1 MKKQRKKRAPVPDYV
16 SPSQLTLEGFETPFE
31 QKLNP
36 KNRWVVLANII
47 PWDEICNLYLK
58 HVGVSHTGRP
68 PINPRV
74 VIGSIIIKHI
84 CNLDDRET
92 VDQISENVYMQ
103 YFLGY
108 SSFTNQA
115 PFDASLFVEFRKRL
129 GFEQLNAINEKIIS
143 LRAKLDTLQINT
155 DETNADDSDA
165 SKTGSPPSGNHS
177 QSAQDEK
184 QHPDAP
190 TANKGRLL
198 MDATACPQDIA
209 YPTDLDLL
217 SEAREKSEH
226 LIDLLYDPDIHKE
239 KPRTYR
245 RIARKRYLNT
255 AQKKSKSRKSIR
267 AAVGSQLRYLK
278 RNLRSINKLLDTYN
292 QIPFVKEDYK
302 YLLVINTVFQQQKE
316 MYDKRTHRVD
326 HRIVSIHQ
334 PHVRP
339 IVRGKSQAKV
349 EFGAKIHVSMIDG
362 ISLLDEISWEAFN
375 EGSHMMDYI
384 EKYKIRFGYYPKEVL
399 ADKIY
404 CTRANRKALKLLGIK
419 LLAKP
424 LGRPSAVSN
433 HVRPGERNSIEG
445 KFGQAKTAYGL
456 NRIHARLVETSESM
470 IASIILVLNLV
481 NLARVGVLCLFDN
494 IIVSFSAKQ
503 LRYFRLLLNWR
514 NENHNNLLLNFGLAA

>member
-1 MKKQRKKRAPVPDYV
+1 MTKQRKRRASAPDYV
-16 SPSQLTLEGFETPFE
+16 SPNQLTLEGFETPFE
-31 QKLNP
+31 QALNP
-36 KNRWVVLANII
+36 KNRWVTLANLI

-58 HVGVSHTGRP
+58 HVGVSNTGRP
-68 PINPRV
+68 PINPRI
-74 VIGSIIIKHI
+74 VIGSVIIKHL
-84 CNLDDRET
+84 CNIDDRET

-129 GFEQLNAINEKIIS
+129 GFEQLNAINERIIS
-143 LRAKLDTLQINT
+143 LRANLATQQINT
-155 DETNADDSDA
+155 HEANAEGSDA
-165 SKTGSPPSGNHS
+165 PKTGSAPDNHS

-184 QHPDAP
+184 QHTDAP
-190 TANKGRLL
+190 TINKGRLL

-209 YPTDLDLL
+209 FPTDLNLL
-217 SEAREKSEH
+217 SDAREKSEY
-226 LIDLLYDPDIHKE
+226 LIDLLYDPDFHKQ

-245 RIARKRYLNT
+245 RLARKRYLNT
-255 AQKKSKSRKSIR
+255 AQKKSKSRKTIR
-267 AAVGSQLRYLK
+267 AAIGGQLQYLA
-278 RNLRSINKLLDTYN
+278 RNIKSINNLLDTYD
-292 QIPFVKEDYK
+292 QIPFENEDYK
-302 YLLVINTVFQQQKE
+302 YLLVIGTVYQQQKE
-316 MYDKRTHRVD
+316 MHVKCTNRVD

-349 EFGAKIHVSMIDG
+349 EFGAKIHVSLIDG
-362 ISLLDEISWEAFN
+362 ISLLDEINWEAFN

-399 ADKIY
+399 ADQIY
-404 CTRANRKALKLLGIK
+404 CTRANRKALKLIDIK

-424 LGRPSAVSN
+424 LGRPPAVSN
-433 HVRPGERNSIEG
+433 HVRPGERNPIEG

-456 NRIHARLVETSESM
+456 DRIHARLPETSESM

-481 NLARVGVLCLFDN
+481 NLAGMGVLCLFDN
-494 IIVSFSAKQ
+494 VIVSFSAKY
-503 LRYFRLLLNWR
+503 LRYFMLPSNWK
-514 NENHNNLLLNFGLAA
+514 NENRNNLILNFEPAA